1 MLTGSSSARFN
12 EEICRGPLGN
22 VKKWRDGTMAL
33 RWCAAGMLEADHQA
47 RAAPTAAC
55 PTANSGQGA
64 KPDSTRMS
72 GSAHDDDIVKAA

>member
-1 MLTGSSSARFN
+1 LTGSSSARFN

-55 PTANSGQGA
+55 TYRKLRAGRQARFNENV
-64 KPDSTRMS
+64 R
-72 GSAHDDDIVKAA
+72 